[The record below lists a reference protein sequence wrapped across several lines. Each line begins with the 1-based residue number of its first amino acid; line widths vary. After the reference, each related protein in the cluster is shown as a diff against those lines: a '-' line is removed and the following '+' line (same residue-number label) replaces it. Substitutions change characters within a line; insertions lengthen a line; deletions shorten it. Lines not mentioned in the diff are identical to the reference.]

1 MDWLEGEVALI
12 TGAGSGLGRA
22 LVERFITEGARV
34 VAVDRAADR
43 VAEVEEAHGDA
54 VVGVVADITLGG
66 DNERAVAAGIDRF
79 GRLDVFVANA
89 GIFDFG
95 AGIVDTP
102 ITNLDE
108 SFDEVFAINVK
119 AHLLGVK
126 AAAEALLESS
136 GCVLMTASMGSWH
149 AGVGGVVYT
158 ASKHAVVGLVRQLA
172 HELAPRVRVNGV
184 APGLMKTDIRGPK
197 SLGLE
202 DTTPS
207 AIPELDLE
215 SIAAATTPLAFLP
228 RPDDYTGYYVLLASR
243 VNGATTT
250 GIVIECDGGL
260 GVRGIGLP
268 TPG

>member
-1 MDWLEGEVALI
+1 MGWLEDEVALI

-22 LVERFITEGARV
+22 LVDRFISEGARV
-34 VAVDRAADR
+34 IAVDRAADR
-43 VAEVEEAHGDA
+43 VAEVESAHGDL
-54 VVGVVADITLGG
+54 VVGVVADVTVSE

-79 GRLDVFVANA
+79 GRLDIFVGNA

-95 AGIVDTP
+95 ANIVDTP
-102 ITNLDE
+102 ISSLDQ
-108 SFDEVFAINVK
+108 SFDELFAINVK

-126 AAAEALLESS
+126 ASAEALLDSS

-172 HELAPRVRVNGV
+172 YELAPRVRVNGV
-184 APGLMKTDIRGPK
+184 APGFMKTDIRGPK

-207 AIPELDLE
+207 AIPDLDLDA
-215 SIAAATTPLAFLP
+215 IATATTPLAFLP
-228 RPDDYTGYYVLLASR
+228 RPEDYTGYFVLLASR
-243 VNGATTT
+243 ANGATTT
-250 GIVIECDGGL
+250 GVVVECDGGL
-260 GVRGIGLP
+260 GVRGIGAP
-268 TPG
+268 TP